1 MSADIRARAP
11 HRIANK
17 MSATVFLLC
26 HKVPVV
32 VMLRWRH
39 AFRLNRANGLDGR
52 GSSVRLC
59 GSWSILY
66 AFRLLLPL
74 LALIIDFPNRC
85 LDIVVHLTNRQE
97 PMPRLSVQKAQEG
110 S

>member
-1 MSADIRARAP
+1 MRRQAVSADIRARAP
-11 HRIANK
+11 HRTANK

-52 GSSVRLC
+52 GLLRQTLRFLEYSVCIQIAAPTISL
-59 GSWSILY
+59 
-66 AFRLLLPL
+66 
-74 LALIIDFPNRC
+74 N
-85 LDIVVHLTNRQE
+85 H
-97 PMPRLSVQKAQEG
+97 
-110 S
+110 